1 MRNLFQEMALR
12 RAGESPV
19 PSSLLGCSQHRWASY
34 ILNIPNYANTQEA
47 NRPEAAEGAEP

>member
-1 MRNLFQEMALR
+1 MALR